1 MATASALGVVL
12 VVDDDPLVCTLFSR
26 VLALGGY
33 TSIAA
38 STAEEALTLLEDGL
52 MPAAVLLD
60 LVMPGM
66 SGLAFLL
73 HLRASAR
80 YRFVP
85 VTIVTGD
92 SLSGMDGRGSAVAA
106 LDASLTFKPLHSEEL
121 LAVVGEMLGV
131 PGEVRQAG
139 TRAT

>member
-1 MATASALGVVL
+1 MADASALGVVL
-12 VVDDDPLVCTLFSR
+12 IVDDDPLVRAVFSR
-26 VLALGGY
+26 VLASGGFS
-33 TSIAA
+33 SIEA
-38 STAEEALTLLEDGL
+38 STAEEALALLDDGL

-92 SLSGMDGRGSAVAA
+92 SLSGTDNRGSAVAA
-106 LDASLTFKPLHSEEL
+106 LDASMSFKPVHSEEL
-121 LAVVGEMLGV
+121 LAVVGEMLGIR
-131 PGEVRQAG
+131 G
-139 TRAT
+139 